1 MHGAVLMVKT
11 SETYLKIKKIV
22 KAKEEKK
29 KLKLQNKTN
38 KNVTGQVKGSAKI
51 RFNATQILDES
62 SEDEGNETFGAIG
75 IYPNC
80 EENYLQ
86 EESED
91 DSDTATMQAIAIDK
105 ENIGQY
111 YVCCILKKN
120 NVIIGEC
127 CRK

>member
-1 MHGAVLMVKT
+1 MTQQPAKQQRISMHMVQ
-11 SETYLKIKKIV
+11 YLCDENFRNIIKNKE
-22 KAKEEKK
+22 AKEEKK

-38 KNVTGQVKGSAKI
+38 KNVNWTGKRPAKK

-80 EENYLQ
+80 KEENYLQ

-91 DSDTATMQAIAIDK
+91 DSDTATKQAIVIDEK
-105 ENIGQY
+105 T
-111 YVCCILKKN
+111 
-120 NVIIGEC
+120 
-127 CRK
+127 